1 MKFIIRKNW
10 VESIPFIHEL
20 NENHLISVAYE
31 AKTDD
36 SASSEDDDEEV
47 DAPSPSSNSS
57 SEESEEESS
66 DEKEPSDK
74 RTPSDG
80 DATTASYSSLEDEE
94 ADQLNN
100 LAAKYRV
107 DNVDLG
113 NGNKI
118 ICKFS

>member
-1 MKFIIRKNW
+1 MNRYFFNYYLKIF
-10 VESIPFIHEL
+10 L
-20 NENHLISVAYE
+20 VAYE
-31 AKTDD
+31 SRADE
-36 SASSEDDDEEV
+36 SSSDEEE
-47 DAPSPSSNSS
+47 DLAPSVSSSS
-57 SEESEEESS
+57 SEESEEEGSS
-66 DEKEPSDK
+66 DEKENSDK

-118 ICKFS
+118 ICKHIL